1 LLKPSK
7 VFESVASTTLQME
20 VQMPMCDDEEVLL
33 QSPDSRPESHRL
45 RPCLFALATVAVAS
59 AGGRAWWTMS
69 VAGSSTNVDD
79 GSSLYSRYSW
89 HPAWRS
95 HHSQRFDPSG
105 CTWDGDDC
113 RSSRCCAKE
122 GSRCFAKSR
131 SWASCNETC
140 HHYVR
145 WEAGIDNRGRWAVT
159 QLPVWD
165 CMDLTVSDTHRVVSV
180 AAPVAAR
187 TQPPQIEVVTTQP
200 PQIEEVVT
208 APASTSRL
216 GTYSIYQ
223 EKSDDE
229 SAVYGDRVLPK
240 SSSTLAGEAHVSWE
254 ALP

>member
-1 LLKPSK
+1 
-7 VFESVASTTLQME
+7 M
-20 VQMPMCDDEEVLL
+20 
-33 QSPDSRPESHRL
+33 
-45 RPCLFALATVAVAS
+45 
-59 AGGRAWWTMS
+59 WTMS
-69 VAGSSTNVDD
+69 VAGSTSNADD
-79 GSSLYSRYSW
+79 VSSLYSRYSRY
-89 HPAWRS
+89 PAWRS
-95 HHSQRFDPSG
+95 HHSQRFDASG

-140 HHYVR
+140 HYNVR

-159 QLPVWD
+159 QHPVWD

-180 AAPVAAR
+180 AKTHHPHK
-187 TQPPQIEVVTTQP
+187 VVTHHP
-200 PQIEEVVT
+200 HKEVVT
-208 APASTSRL
+208 APAPTSRL

-223 EKSDDE
+223 ENSDDE

-240 SSSTLAGEAHVSWE
+240 ASPTPVGEAHVAWE